1 MVAAPV
7 PMTVPASP
15 AAPGRPTDGLID
27 PTSVDRQKLQHART
41 LLDKLQADTAVL
53 TQQNQVRKQ
62 MLAQYGAQ
70 QKAQHAT
77 QVESDLQREA
87 MAIEQR
93 GNAQLLQVQQAVM
106 AQTLALEKQAA
117 GLTLRY
123 QCQLV
128 EEDRQK
134 KDYATQRTYYENELK
149 IAGQMQRLVRGE
161 QPDSSRLLL
170 ADSYSRYSRRDADS
184 FGDYLGNPG
193 GLPRV
198 P

>member
-1 MVAAPV
+1 MLAAPV
-7 PMTVPASP
+7 PMTVAPASP

-134 KDYATQRTYYENELK
+134 KVYASERTYYENELK

-161 QPDSSRLLL
+161 QPDSSIF
-170 ADSYSRYSRRDADS
+170 AASRYSRRDADS